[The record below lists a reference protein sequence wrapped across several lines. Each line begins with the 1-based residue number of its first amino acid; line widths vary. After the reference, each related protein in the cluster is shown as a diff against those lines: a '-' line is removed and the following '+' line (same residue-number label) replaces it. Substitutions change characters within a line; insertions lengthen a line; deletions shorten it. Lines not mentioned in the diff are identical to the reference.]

1 MDFGILIS
9 SRGGTPTTETNLNPK
24 RPLNPPGA
32 PTLLNLLQPS
42 HSLRQTRS
50 AVVILSRLRG
60 DLRALQA

>member
-32 PTLLNLLQPS
+32 PTLLNLLQPF
-42 HSLRQTRS
+42 TAS
-50 AVVILSRLRG
+50 AKSGVLW
-60 DLRALQA
+60 